1 MILNENG
8 KSIVY
13 DGVTYSIGDVII
25 ANDASEYEGLA
36 GTIIEIRDGE
46 DKETENET
54 PDIYC
59 SFEPP
64 LLPEDVKAL
73 EKTFSD
79 LYEEPKTIDDITLDM
94 VIMAPEMI
102 VPADKRTQNI
112 RKIKLYAVTE
122 DWANDNDEY
131 GRTTTLFATKE
142 AAMKEFKAILAIEAV
157 NGLVAEIKGTFN
169 YVEEFSSVDYECY
182 IEGFHEQT
190 HYSIAVEEKELFLT
204 PSSLEHVR
212 KLAQDITYYADF
224 LSQIE
229 TWDEVADMTSAQY
242 SKMISDPELPERIR
256 KAVDMNDV
264 YWSMYWQSVSEAAFQ
279 IVKEAQGAGCNAN
292 PEDRSS

>member
-8 KSIVY
+8 KSFVY
-13 DGVTYSIGDVII
+13 DGITYSIGDVII
-25 ANDASEYEGLA
+25 ATDASEYEGLV

-73 EKTFSD
+73 EETFSR
-79 LYEEPKTIDDITLDM
+79 LYEKPKTMEDIILDM

-102 VPADKRTQNI
+102 VSADKRTQNI
-112 RKIKLYAVTE
+112 RKIKLYAITE

-131 GRTTTLFATKE
+131 GQTTTLFATKE
-142 AAMKEFKAILAIEAV
+142 AAMKEFKAILAIEAL
-157 NGLVAEIKGTFN
+157 NGLIAEIKGTFN

-182 IEGFHEQT
+182 IEGFYKQT
-190 HYSIAVEEKELFLT
+190 RYSIAVEEKELFLT
-204 PSSLEHVR
+204 PSSLEQVR
-212 KLAQDITYYADF
+212 KFAQDITYFADF
-224 LSQIE
+224 ISQIE
-229 TWDEVADMTSAQY
+229 PWDEVANMSSAQY
-242 SKMISDPELPERIR
+242 GKMITDPELPERIR
-256 KAVDMNDV
+256 KAVDMNDC
-264 YWSMYWQSVSEAAFQ
+264 YWDSYWQSISEAAHD
-279 IVKEAQGAGCNAN
+279 IVREHTKEVS
-292 PEDRSS
+292 E